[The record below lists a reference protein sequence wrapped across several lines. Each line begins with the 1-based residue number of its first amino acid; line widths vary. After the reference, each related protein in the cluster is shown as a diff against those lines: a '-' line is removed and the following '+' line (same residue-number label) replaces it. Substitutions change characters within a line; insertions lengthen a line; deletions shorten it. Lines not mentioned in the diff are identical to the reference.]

1 MKLPL
6 RLLPLVL
13 VLLLAAGCSTSAKP
27 AAIGTAYPTAVQSD
41 QPDEGAGAAVSPTAS
56 AGVVPTTEGSA
67 SAAPSPAEA
76 GATSSP
82 GASAT
87 PGQAASASPV
97 AGAASPSGAPLRS
110 CGEVALEKD
119 GASASLPL
127 YCVRGSY
134 GLDQPNPDSAPPS
147 PLRVSGYALPATVGK
162 LAGYWLSYG
171 GPEPARGLLILAPD
185 GWVARDAAVGAN
197 GSSAIRME
205 DPSDPDQYVRYYDTG
220 GCVGCAISEAGAYFP
235 GLSDWAEKQGFPP
248 GQSPAFLKR
257 AQLGDR
263 LVSYS
268 LKAPGPGREIN
279 GVAWAKLDAD
289 DAGFRLLEAGLPGS
303 RHDEASAILH
313 FFVSQN
319 PASPES

>member
-1 MKLPL
+1 MKLPF
-6 RLLPLVL
+6 RLLPLVI

-27 AAIGTAYPTAVQSD
+27 AALGTAAPSAVQPTPS
-41 QPDEGAGAAVSPTAS
+41 GAVAGPAGSPTAS
-56 AGVVPTTEGSA
+56 AGGVPTT
-67 SAAPSPAEA
+67 
-76 GATSSP
+76 
-82 GASAT
+82 GASASTESSVT
-87 PGQAASASPV
+87 PAAEASPEPVASASPI
-97 AGAASPSGAPLRS
+97 AGAASPSGPPLRS

-205 DPSDPDQYVRYYDTG
+205 DPSDPGQYVRYYDTG

-257 AQLGDR
+257 TQLGDR

-303 RHDEASAILH
+303 RHAEASAILN